1 MTARGI
7 KPIIATVASVLI
19 MTSCLE
25 IEKLPPEPRIEFR
38 SFVISDTTDI
48 LGNDAKAGKLTFYF
62 EDGDGD
68 IGLSSGYSGVTET
81 HNLFLVLYRK
91 TEGVML
97 PAEPLDP
104 LYPSPYRIP
113 HLERLGQN
121 KILKGEI
128 TVTILY
134 DFYET
139 GDTIM
144 YDFYVR
150 DRATNE
156 SNIESTC
163 EIPVAV
169 NGIYTGG

>member
-1 MTARGI
+1 MYLRGI
-7 KPIIATVASVLI
+7 QSLIITAASVLI
-19 MTSCLE
+19 LSGCLE
-25 IEKLPPEPRIEFR
+25 IEKLPPEPRVEFR
-38 SFVISDTTDI
+38 SFAISDTTDI
-48 LGNDAKAGKLTFYF
+48 LGNNAKAGKLTFYF

-68 IGLSSGYSGVTET
+68 LGLSSGYSGVTESY
-81 HNLFLVLYRK
+81 NLFLTLYRK

-97 PAEPLDP
+97 PVGQHDP
-104 LYPSPYRIP
+104 MYPSPYRIP
-113 HLERLGQN
+113 FLERLGQN

-134 DFYET
+134 NFYQT

-144 YDFYVR
+144 YDFFVR
-150 DRATNE
+150 DRAMNE

-169 NGIYTGG
+169 NGICIAD

>member
-1 MTARGI
+1 MISTKTISLFTAS
-7 KPIIATVASVLI
+7 AAVLI
-19 MTSCLE
+19 ISGCLE

-38 SFVISDTTDI
+38 SFSISDTTDI
-48 LGNDAKAGKLTFYF
+48 LGNNAKAGKLTFYF

-68 IGLSSGYSGVTET
+68 IGLSSGTTESY
-81 HNLFLVLYRK
+81 NLFLNLYRK

-97 PAEPLDP
+97 PAQPSDP

-113 HLERLGQN
+113 FLERLGQN

-134 DFYET
+134 NFYQT

-144 YDFYVR
+144 YDFFIR
-150 DRATNE
+150 DRAMNE
-156 SNIESTC
+156 SNIESTS
-163 EIPVAV
+163 EITVAV
-169 NGIYTGG
+169 NGVYGRE

>member
-1 MTARGI
+1 MISTKTISLFTAS
-7 KPIIATVASVLI
+7 AAVLI
-19 MTSCLE
+19 ISGCLE

-38 SFVISDTTDI
+38 SFSISDTTDI
-48 LGNDAKAGKLTFYF
+48 LGNNAKAGKLTFYF

-68 IGLSSGYSGVTET
+68 IGLSSDTTESY
-81 HNLFLVLYRK
+81 NLFLNLYRK

-97 PAEPLDP
+97 PAQASDP

-113 HLERLGQN
+113 FLERLGQN

-134 DFYET
+134 NFYQT

-144 YDFYVR
+144 YDFFIR
-150 DRATNE
+150 DRAMNE
-156 SNIESTC
+156 SNIESTS
-163 EIPVAV
+163 EITVAV
-169 NGIYTGG
+169 NGVYGRE